1 MLDTTNQSKFAESSA
16 RLSHQK
22 ARNNAYWGIKK
33 QGELVYKKLKY
44 LTDTELMIVRHSI
57 KKTENTIK
65 DPNLSINGI
74 SPKQWYNLLAD
85 ECNYRIYREES
96 LIHSILEA
104 LEMSMQDMKQM
115 IISESQRSTKIVI
128 GSAATVIGG
137 LLSTV
142 VAILLVLV

>member
-1 MLDTTNQSKFAESSA
+1 MARTALATQSERKNLEAHVDLCAERYD
-16 RLSHQK
+16 RLEQ
-22 ARNNAYWGIKK
+22 R
-33 QGELVYKKLKY
+33 
-44 LTDTELMIVRHSI
+44 
-57 KKTENTIK
+57 
-65 DPNLSINGI
+65 
-74 SPKQWYNLLAD
+74 
-85 ECNYRIYREES
+85 
-96 LIHSILEA
+96 LEA

>member
-104 LEMSMQDMKQM
+104 LEMSFTNSSDVQGKNYSQSVYSENYIPKKQ
-115 IISESQRSTKIVI
+115 
-128 GSAATVIGG
+128 
-137 LLSTV
+137 LLTSRV
-142 VAILLVLV
+142 S